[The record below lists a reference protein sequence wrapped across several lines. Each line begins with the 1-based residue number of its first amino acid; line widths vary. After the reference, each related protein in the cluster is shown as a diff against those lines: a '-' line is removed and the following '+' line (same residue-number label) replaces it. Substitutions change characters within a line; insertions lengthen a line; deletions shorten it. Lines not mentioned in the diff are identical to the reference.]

1 MRHFLLTWR
10 MQMRAVSNYSEIH
23 PFPADLSGNLF
34 SQLFPWLQIFFIKCQ
49 TIIKYFSTIQIII
62 LPVIYQVHGIFCF
75 CKLFSFIFYPVK
87 FQHFKHF
94 LNVLSTFV
102 IKKEVPF
109 FGTSHSIMRHRGLEP
124 RTTWLKVKCSTA
136 WANTPYSINNEC
148 LYKIDL

>member
-1 MRHFLLTWR
+1 

-49 TIIKYFSTIQIII
+49 TIIKYFSTIQIIM

-102 IKKEVPF
+102 IKKRSTFLRYFSFNHEAS
-109 FGTSHSIMRHRGLEP
+109 GT
-124 RTTWLKVKCSTA
+124 RTPDNLIKSQV
-136 WANTPYSINNEC
+136 
-148 LYKIDL
+148 LYHLS